1 MSQNT
6 SERSRNRLQS
16 TILYVLRYPI
26 VWIGLVILLATL
38 TLILG
43 IGTRLAAVQANTP
56 APADLFMQSVV
67 KRNGTLG
74 WHQLCPALQAQM
86 PLSALASQVEEQ
98 RTAESGQGLTLTVDY
113 VGAHPQPQGGQIR
126 VYVVTARRPNGWV
139 GQRTYIVYTQ
149 ASGCIGDVKNF

>member
-26 VWIGLVILLATL
+26 VWIALVILLAAL
-38 TLILG
+38 TLIL
-43 IGTRLAAVQANTP
+43 GTRLAAVQANTP

-98 RTAESGQGLTLTVDY
+98 RIAESRESLTLVVDY
-113 VGAHPQPQGGQIR
+113 VGAHSRPQGGQVR
-126 VYVVTARRPNGWV
+126 LYVVTARRPNGWV
-139 GQRTYIVYTQ
+139 DQRTYIVYTQ
-149 ASGCIGDVKNF
+149 ASGCIEDVQNI

>member
-1 MSQNT
+1 MLHST
-6 SERSRNRLQS
+6 SERSRNRLPS
-16 TILYVLRYPI
+16 TILYVLRYPMM
-26 VWIGLVILLATL
+26 WLALVVLLATL
-38 TLILG
+38 TIILG
-43 IGTRLAAVQANTP
+43 IRLAVVQANTP

-67 KRNGTLG
+67 KRDGTLG

-86 PLSALASQVEEQ
+86 PLPALASQVEEQ
-98 RTAESGQGLTLTVDY
+98 RIAESGQGLTLVVDY

-149 ASGCIGDVKNF
+149 ARGCIGDVKNF

>member
-1 MSQNT
+1 MLHST
-6 SERSRNRLQS
+6 SERSRNRLPS
-16 TILYVLRYPI
+16 TILYVLRYPMM
-26 VWIGLVILLATL
+26 WLALVVLLATL
-38 TLILG
+38 TIILG
-43 IGTRLAAVQANTP
+43 IRLAAVQANTP
-56 APADLFMQSVV
+56 APPADLFMQSVV
-67 KRNGTLG
+67 KRDGTLG